1 MYCSKPHRTTSTCR
15 RYAPTIR
22 SVDNVVDVHD
32 LHVWSLSS
40 GIRALSAHVVVGGR
54 PSLGEAEEVGKH
66 VKEAV
71 GETFAIAHATLELEN
86 ADSNGN
92 ARDCIPDAQ
101 RHMPE

>member
-15 RYAPTIR
+15 CSAATIL

-54 PSLGEAEEVGKH
+54 PSLGEAEEVGQH

-71 GETFAIAHATLELEN
+71 GETFAIAHATLELES
-86 ADSNGN
+86 ADSIGN